1 MKIILALLLA
11 VGVMACHERAGVVE
25 KAYPGMSWI
34 PGGAYRMGGVDAEA
48 KPDEY
53 PTHFVTVRGFW
64 MDTTEVT
71 NGQFAAFVQATGY
84 ITTAEK
90 KPDWN
95 ELKEQLPPG
104 AAKPDD
110 SVLVAGS
117 MVFTPPDHAVPL
129 DDYSQW
135 WSWSKGADWKHP
147 QGPGSDIR
155 GKEQYPVVQVS
166 WDDAQAYCR
175 WAGKRLPTEAEWEF
189 AARGG
194 LKDKVYSWGD
204 EPVGVGQPKG
214 NFWDGHFPDRNT
226 EADHFARLAPVASFP
241 ANGYGLY
248 DMAGNVWE
256 WCADYYSSIYYR
268 QADLPG
274 GISNPTGPTRP
285 YDPEAPFAMERVI
298 RGGSF
303 LCNDAY
309 CSGYRVSCRMKSTE
323 DSGLEH
329 LGFRCVRDK

>member
-1 MKIILALLLA
+1 MKIILGFLLV
-11 VGVMACHERAGVVE
+11 VGFWSCHERVGIAGGG
-25 KAYPGMSWI
+25 GMVWI
-34 PGGAYRMGGVDAEA
+34 PGGTYRMGGNDAEV

-53 PTHFVTVRGFW
+53 PIHAVTLKGFW
-64 MDTTEVT
+64 MDTAEVT
-71 NGQFAAFVQATGY
+71 NEQFAAFVTATGY

-95 ELKEQLPPG
+95 ELKQQLPPG
-104 AAKPDD
+104 SAKPDD

-147 QGPGSDIR
+147 QGPGSDLR
-155 GKEQYPVVQVS
+155 GKEHYPVVQVS

-194 LKDKVYSWGD
+194 LKDKPYSWGE
-204 EPVGVGQPKG
+204 EPVGSGKPKG

-226 EADHFARLAPVASFP
+226 GADHFAGLAPVASFP
-241 ANGYGLY
+241 PNGYGLY

-256 WCADYYSSIYYR
+256 WCADFYSSIYY
-268 QADLPG
+268 QQTDQPG
-274 GISNPTGPTRP
+274 GMTNPMGPERP

-309 CSGYRVSCRMKSTE
+309 CSGFRVSCRMKSTE

-329 LGFRCVRDK
+329 LGFRCVKDK